1 MLAYER
7 FGSGEPLVLV
17 HGIAHRR
24 QAWYPVAERL
34 AEHREVILFDLP
46 GHGESPALELA
57 GRTVQEALQQHL
69 EDLFDDLGLVRP
81 HIAGN
86 SLGGRIALE
95 AAASGIVSSATG
107 LSPAGFW
114 RDDMDFQLIRAHFTA
129 LITAGRVA
137 APLAPLLTRSG
148 IGRRLMLASLMT
160 HGERLD
166 ADRVLGDLRNMV
178 DARHTLRDIIGGAFT
193 FEADI
198 AAEVPVTIAWGTQD
212 RVLLPYQGRRA
223 RRLLPQAEHIWLQG
237 SGHVPMSDD
246 ADAVVDIILRGSSH
260 GLLARADDAA

>member
-46 GHGESPALELA
+46 GHGESPALDLA
-57 GRTVQEALQQHL
+57 GRTVQEALHQHL
-69 EDLFDDLGLVRP
+69 EDLFTELGLVRP

-114 RDDMDFQLIRAHFTA
+114 RGDKDFLLIRAHFVA
-129 LITAGRVA
+129 LIAAGRLA
-137 APLAPLLTRSG
+137 APLAPQLTRSG
-148 IGRRLMLASLMT
+148 LGRQLMLASLMT
-160 HGERLD
+160 HGERLTPE
-166 ADRVLGDLRNMV
+166 RVLGDLRNMV
-178 DARHTLRDIIGGAFT
+178 DSRHTLADIIGGAFP
-193 FEADI
+193 FEDEIADD
-198 AAEVPVTIAWGTQD
+198 VPVTIAWGTQD
-212 RVLLPYQGRRA
+212 RVLLPYQARRA
-223 RRLLPQAEHIWLQG
+223 RTQLPTAEHIWLPG

-246 ADAVVDIILRGSSH
+246 ADAVVEILLRGSSG

>member
-34 AEHREVILFDLP
+34 AEHREVVLFDLP
-46 GHGESPALELA
+46 GHGESPALDLA

-69 EDLFDDLGLVRP
+69 EDLFRELGLVRP

-107 LSPAGFW
+107 LAPAGFW
-114 RDDMDFQLIRAHFTA
+114 RDDKDFQLIRAHFAA
-129 LITAGRVA
+129 LIAAGRVA
-137 APLAPLLTRSG
+137 APLAPTLTRSG

-160 HGERLD
+160 HGERLS

-178 DARHTLRDIIGGAFT
+178 EARKTLRDIIGGAFS
-193 FEADI
+193 FEAEI
-198 AAEVPVTIAWGTQD
+198 AADVPVTVAWGTRD

-223 RRLLPQAEHIWLQG
+223 RRLLPQAEHVWLPG

-246 ADAVVDIILRGSSH
+246 ADAVVEIILRGSSG
-260 GLLARADDAA
+260 GLLAVDDAA

>member
-46 GHGESPALELA
+46 GHGESPALDLA

-69 EDLFDDLGLVRP
+69 EDLFTELDLVRP

-114 RDDMDFQLIRAHFTA
+114 RDDTDFLLIRAHFIA
-129 LITAGRVA
+129 LIAAGRA
-137 APLAPLLTRSG
+137 AARSRRCSLAA
-148 IGRRLMLASLMT
+148 AS
-160 HGERLD
+160 
-166 ADRVLGDLRNMV
+166 
-178 DARHTLRDIIGGAFT
+178 
-193 FEADI
+193 
-198 AAEVPVTIAWGTQD
+198 AA
-212 RVLLPYQGRRA
+212 
-223 RRLLPQAEHIWLQG
+223 
-237 SGHVPMSDD
+237 S
-246 ADAVVDIILRGSSH
+246 
-260 GLLARADDAA
+260 